1 MPDKDLNEQ
10 NQSEE
15 PIFKVADR
23 RKFNL
28 DGSLRDGVTIEE
40 AKPKAAE
47 TAPIENVSANF
58 DAAPNAAAAIE
69 SSAAIESNQNA
80 AQSFAAETDQTDVSP
95 ADFAQSELGE
105 APFDESAMTED
116 ELDGMNIPGAD
127 NPASFANFVLS
138 LASQAAAALG
148 MSENPQTGQVRV
160 DLQSGKYLIDVLGML
175 QEKTKNNLHPLE
187 EKLFS
192 QLLGE
197 LRMQFVQIQ
206 RMAEEQ
212 RRRQE
217 DNLMKQAA
225 QKFSGKDILG
235 R

>member
-1 MPDKDLNEQ
+1 MPEQ
-10 NQSEE
+10 NQEENQNEE
-15 PIFKVADR
+15 PVFKIADR

-47 TAPIENVSANF
+47 TVQPESIA
-58 DAAPNAAAAIE
+58 AAPAVDE
-69 SSAAIESNQNA
+69 SSAANTDSIA
-80 AQSFAAETDQTDVSP
+80 DAPQSFVSVN
-95 ADFAQSELGE
+95 ADENPSADSTANELGE
-105 APFDESAMTED
+105 TAFGEETEMTDE

-127 NPASFANFVLS
+127 NPSSFANFVLS

-148 MSENPQTGQVRV
+148 MSENPQTGQMRV
-160 DLQSGKYLIDVLGML
+160 DLQTGKYLIDVLGML
-175 QEKTKNNLHPLE
+175 HDKTKNNLHPLE
-187 EKLFS
+187 EKLFT

-206 RMAEEQ
+206 RLAEEQ

-217 DNLMKQAA
+217 DQLLKQAA

-235 R
+235 K

>member
-1 MPDKDLNEQ
+1 MSEQ
-10 NQSEE
+10 NQNEE
-15 PIFKVADR
+15 PVFKIADR

-40 AKPKAAE
+40 AKPKAEEPAE
-47 TAPIENVSANF
+47 PASVA
-58 DAAPNAAAAIE
+58 AAPPETPENTGLNA
-69 SSAAIESNQNA
+69 NA
-80 AQSFAAETDQTDVSP
+80 AQNLDSQSAVNENA
-95 ADFAQSELGE
+95 ADFAPNEPGATE
-105 APFDESAMTED
+105 FDQENQMTDE

-138 LASQAAAALG
+138 LASQAAAAIG
-148 MSENPQTGQVRV
+148 MSENPQTGQMRV
-160 DLQSGKYLIDVLGML
+160 DLQTGKYLIDVLGML
-175 QEKTKNNLHPLE
+175 HEKTKNNLHPLE
-187 EKLFS
+187 EKLFT

-206 RMAEEQ
+206 RLAEEQ

-217 DNLMKQAA
+217 DQLLKQAA

-235 R
+235 K